1 MIQSDLKIQL
11 CNIIA
16 VDVCAITVFFSIFK
30 ISSVFFKTF
39 ILKIK
44 KSKQANAKN
53 KETNKQTK
61 NTKQNQTET
70 SQKPNVVIDLIF
82 KNRRL
87 RVSSPIEATFLII
100 SK

>member
-11 CNIIA
+11 CNMIA
-16 VDVCAITVFFSIFK
+16 VDVCFITVFFSNFK

-53 KETNKQTK
+53 KQTNKQTK

-70 SQKPNVVIDLIF
+70 SQKANVIIDLIF
-82 KNRRL
+82 KKRRL
-87 RVSSPIEATFLII
+87 RVTAPLKRRF
-100 SK
+100 

>member
-44 KSKQANAKN
+44 KSKQANAK
-53 KETNKQTK
+53 KKTNKQTK
-61 NTKQNQTET
+61 YTKRNQTET
-70 SQKPNVVIDLIF
+70 SQKANVVIDLIF
-82 KNRRL
+82 
-87 RVSSPIEATFLII
+87 
-100 SK
+100 

>member
-53 KETNKQTK
+53 KQTNKQTNK
-61 NTKQNQTET
+61 KYEAEPNWN
-70 SQKPNVVIDLIF
+70 KP
-82 KNRRL
+82 K
-87 RVSSPIEATFLII
+87 
-100 SK
+100 SKRCYWPDF

>member
-44 KSKQANAKN
+44 KSKQANAK
-53 KETNKQTK
+53 KKTNKQTK
-61 NTKQNQTET
+61 DTKQNQTET
-70 SQKPNVVIDLIF
+70 SQKANVVIDLIF
-82 KNRRL
+82 
-87 RVSSPIEATFLII
+87 
-100 SK
+100 

>member
-44 KSKQANAKN
+44 KSKQANAK
-53 KETNKQTK
+53 KKQTNKQKIRSGTK
-61 NTKQNQTET
+61 LKQAKKQTLLLTWFFKKKET
-70 SQKPNVVIDLIF
+70 ESY
-82 KNRRL
+82 
-87 RVSSPIEATFLII
+87 SPIEETFLII

>member
-44 KSKQANAKN
+44 KSKQANAK
-53 KETNKQTK
+53 KKTNKQTK
-61 NTKQNQTET
+61 NTKRNQTET
-70 SQKPNVVIDLIF
+70 SQKANVVIDLIF
-82 KNRRL
+82 
-87 RVSSPIEATFLII
+87 
-100 SK
+100 

>member
-16 VDVCAITVFFSIFK
+16 VDVCAITVFFSIFN

-53 KETNKQTK
+53 KQTNKQTNK
-61 NTKQNQTET
+61 KYEAE
-70 SQKPNVVIDLIF
+70 PN
-82 KNRRL
+82 
-87 RVSSPIEATFLII
+87 
-100 SK
+100 

>member
-16 VDVCAITVFFSIFK
+16 VDVFAITVFFSIFK

-44 KSKQANAKN
+44 KSKQANAK
-53 KETNKQTK
+53 KKNKQTNK
-61 NTKQNQTET
+61 KYEAE
-70 SQKPNVVIDLIF
+70 PN
-82 KNRRL
+82 
-87 RVSSPIEATFLII
+87 
-100 SK
+100 

>member
-39 ILKIK
+39 ILKVK
-44 KSKQANAKN
+44 KCKQANAKN
-53 KETNKQTK
+53 KQTNKQTNK
-61 NTKQNQTET
+61 KYEAE
-70 SQKPNVVIDLIF
+70 PN
-82 KNRRL
+82 
-87 RVSSPIEATFLII
+87 
-100 SK
+100 